1 MFLLMNVNKN
11 IIEKFLYNAD
21 LFIIKITNADNKIV
35 PIESILTIVLTL
47 VAYLFGS
54 ISAAIITCKVMGLP
68 DPRTQGSNNP
78 GATNVLRIG
87 GKKAAIITL
96 LGDMLKGLLPV
107 LLAVILNSD
116 EFTLALV
123 ACAAFLGHLYPLFFG
138 FKGGK
143 GVATAFGAIAGVSWP
158 VALAMLVTWLV
169 VAYGLKISSMSALV
183 TAALVPFY
191 FWWLTGSMILIIMAV
206 FISIMLIWRHRSNIK
221 RMMEGTEK

>member
-1 MFLLMNVNKN
+1 MKKSC
-11 IIEKFLYNAD
+11 IIAD
-21 LFIIKITNADNKIV
+21 LLTNTDHCIV
-35 PIESILTIVLTL
+35 LIEPISFTFSTFVLTL

-68 DPRTQGSNNP
+68 DPRTEGSNNP

-96 LGDMLKGLLPV
+96 VGDMLKGLLPV
-107 LLAVILNSD
+107 LLAVALNSD
-116 EFTLALV
+116 DFTLALV
-123 ACAAFLGHLYPLFFG
+123 ASAAFLGHLYPVFFG

-158 VALAMLVTWLV
+158 VALAMLITWLA

-183 TAALVPFY
+183 SAALAPIY
-191 FWWLTGSMILIIMAV
+191 FWWLNGSSILMIMAV
-206 FISIMLIWRHRSNIK
+206 FISTLLIWRHRSNIQ
-221 RMMEGTEK
+221 RLLEGTEK